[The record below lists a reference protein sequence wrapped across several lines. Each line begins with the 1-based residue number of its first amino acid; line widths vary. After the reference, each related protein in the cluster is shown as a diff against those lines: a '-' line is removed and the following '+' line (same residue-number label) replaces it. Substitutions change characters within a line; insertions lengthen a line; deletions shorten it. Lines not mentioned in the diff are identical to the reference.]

1 MIIIFII
8 GWGMTK
14 LVIIVIV
21 YETFFEHSTIYSKN
35 LEYVTRFDPLTKLQ
49 FFRFLVDEIGS
60 TLNHDKR

>member
-1 MIIIFII
+1 MA
-8 GWGMTK
+8 K

-21 YETFFEHSTIYSKN
+21 YETFFEHSLSTIYSKN